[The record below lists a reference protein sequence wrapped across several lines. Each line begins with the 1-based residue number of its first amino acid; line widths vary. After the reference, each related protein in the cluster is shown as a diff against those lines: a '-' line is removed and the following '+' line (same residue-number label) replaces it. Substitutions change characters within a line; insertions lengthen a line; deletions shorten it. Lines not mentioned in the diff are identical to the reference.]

1 MNKYLFPIF
10 SNHKTPLIYLDNGA
24 TTQKPKIMSEA
35 MAYFYENFNSNIGRS
50 AYKLAYHA
58 DQAYEKSRANIASF
72 FNSDKESITFSL
84 GATHSLNMVAH
95 ILAQKIPNGSKIV
108 LSILDH
114 HANIL
119 PWQVLA
125 KEKNLEL
132 IYIEDFEVL
141 ANPQN
146 LSSSF
151 FEGVSVIALP
161 HVTNTTGQILPV
173 EKWIQLAREKGI
185 YSVIDGSQAVCS
197 FVINLSELNPD
208 FYVFSAHK
216 LYGPMGLGILYINK
230 KLIKLSSPLL
240 VGGGIIEDVTKENF
254 TLIDNIRKF
263 EAGTPNIANVYAFS
277 EVLTWLQK
285 MDWEKD
291 LSKIKIL
298 NNKLKNRLL
307 QLDYIEAMITDS
319 SLPTSHIFSF
329 NIKNVHAHDVGTY
342 LDEKGICVRVGK
354 HCAYPLHQYLNVNSS
369 IRVSWGIYNDEAD
382 LTAFIHGIKSCYE
395 FFKD

>member
-1 MNKYLFPIF
+1 MNKDFFPIF
-10 SNHKTPLIYLDNGA
+10 SKQKSPLIYLDNGA

-35 MAYFYENFNSNIGRS
+35 MTYFYENFNSNIGRS
-50 AYKLAYHA
+50 AYKLAYQS
-58 DQAYEKSRANIASF
+58 DQAYEKSRANIARF
-72 FNSDKESITFSL
+72 FNADKKSITFSL
-84 GATHSLNMVAH
+84 GATHSLNMVVH
-95 ILAQKIPNGSKIV
+95 ILSKKIPEKSKII

-132 IYIEDFEVL
+132 IYIDDFEQL
-141 ANPQN
+141 ANPEKID
-146 LSSSF
+146 SSF
-151 FEGVSVIALP
+151 FTNVSVIALP
-161 HVTNTTGQILPV
+161 HVTNTTGQIIPV
-173 EKWIQLAREKGI
+173 DKWIALAKQKNI
-185 YSVIDGSQAVCS
+185 FTVIDGSQAVCS
-197 FVINLSELNPD
+197 FNLNLTELNPD

-230 KLIKLSSPLL
+230 KLIKSSLPLL

-254 TLIDNIRKF
+254 SLIDNIRKF

-277 EVLTWLQK
+277 EVLTWLQRIN
-285 MDWEKD
+285 WEKD
-291 LSKIKIL
+291 LIRIKNL
-298 NNKLKNRLL
+298 NIKLKEKLL
-307 QLDYIEAMITDS
+307 QLDYVEPIFTDS
-319 SLPTSHIFSF
+319 YLQTSHIFSF

-354 HCAYPLHQYLNVNSS
+354 HCAYPLHEYLNINSS
-369 IRVSWGIYNDEAD
+369 IRVSWGIYNDEID
-382 LTAFIHGIKSCYE
+382 LNAFVRGIISCYD